1 MDEGS
6 LVSVHILSL
15 VLKLLCEHAQL
26 AKLIILGKCKF
37 SIIQCLIMHNIQC
50 IRAPNESFKNL
61 RMLHCSVHGYFCY
74 FLRSDEI
81 DSFPI
86 ISMIVSISPLSI

>member
-37 SIIQCLIMHNIQC
+37 SIILCLIMHNIQC
-50 IRAPNESFKNL
+50 IRAPNESFINL
-61 RMLHCSVHGYFCY
+61 RMSHCSVHGYFY

-81 DSFPI
+81 DSCPI
-86 ISMIVSISPLSI
+86 ISMKVSIYPLSV